1 MANSSVP
8 GRKAKIA
15 GRAQGLRLESGFG
28 CGLMGRVSSMSFG
41 CAQEE
46 LGVVRICVAAPVAV
60 AAGVRLSSDIER
72 RARTDQRVKACCTV
86 HKLRFVRGQ
95 FTCAYA
101 IQDAIV
107 LMLC

>member
-1 MANSSVP
+1 
-8 GRKAKIA
+8 
-15 GRAQGLRLESGFG
+15 
-28 CGLMGRVSSMSFG
+28 MSFG
-41 CAQEE
+41 FAQEE
-46 LGVVRICVAAPVAV
+46 LGVVRICVAAPVAI

-72 RARTDQRVKACCTV
+72 GARTDQRVKACCTV

-107 LMLC
+107 LMV